1 MILFFFP
8 VSFMKY
14 SRLFSSFHW
23 SEDLL
28 STLRST
34 VDGFNYR
41 LGEQFS
47 NDKLAKQNDMM
58 SEKTKFCKLRKKQTE
73 ST

>member
-1 MILFFFP
+1 MILFSFP

-14 SRLFSSFHW
+14 SRLYSSFYW

-34 VDGFNYR
+34 VDRFNYG
-41 LGEQFS
+41 LGEQCS
-47 NDKLAKQNDMM
+47 NDGLAR
-58 SEKTKFCKLRKKQTE
+58 TKRYDVRKN
-73 ST
+73 